1 MTGELQ
7 QVRERIRR
15 LSLRLGIP
23 LRTGTISD
31 EDDTAPLHILRGGNA
46 EGYRDR
52 TAPELLLTGPAG
64 TGKTLAL
71 LSRLHRTCRK
81 YPGARALIVRKT
93 RTSLTESALVT
104 FERDVLGPGHA
115 ILSPPILRRVRQNY
129 AYPNGSEIIVAGMD
143 KPDRVLSS
151 EYDLIYV
158 QEATEI
164 SQEDWETLL
173 GRLRNGAMPY
183 QQMLADCNP
192 TTPSHWLYRRSQSK
206 DRDDKPVL
214 RMVPTTHRDNPRF
227 WNAAARDWTDD
238 GREYLA
244 RLDRLTGPRRKRF
257 LEGLWH
263 QAEGLIFEDWNP
275 DLHLIDQFDPPKEWP
290 RYWSIDFGFRHP
302 FVLQCWATDPDG
314 RAYLYREIY
323 RTGVLVED
331 HARDILDSIGAWN
344 RAAKAHDWS
353 RATEPKPRAVLC
365 DHDAEGRAT
374 FERHTGLKTVPA
386 DKAVLAGIQDMAERL
401 RVQKGETRPRL
412 FVCRDSLIHP
422 PDRAQKDAGL
432 PTCTREE
439 FDGYVWDSDAGS
451 KQNPTKERP
460 VKEHDDGMD
469 AARYLCKHL
478 ARKTSVGILN
488 RMPGFG
494 M

>member
-1 MTGELQ
+1 MSGELT

-23 LRTGTISD
+23 LPTGTTSD
-31 EDDTAPLHILRGGNA
+31 KDDIAPLHVLRGGNA
-46 EGYRDR
+46 TAYRDC
-52 TAPELLLTGPAG
+52 TSPEILLTGPAG

-81 YPGARALIVRKT
+81 YPGSRMLIVRKT
-93 RTSLTESALVT
+93 RASLTESALVT
-104 FERDVLGPGHA
+104 FERDVLGVGHA
-115 ILSPPILRRVRQNY
+115 VLSPPILRRVRQSY

-158 QEATEI
+158 QEATEL
-164 SQEDWETLL
+164 SLEDWETLL

-192 TTPSHWLYRRSQSK
+192 TTPTHWLHRRSQTK
-206 DRDDKPVL
+206 DSGGTLPLL
-214 RMVPTTHRDNPRF
+214 RMIPTAHRDNPR
-227 WNAAARDWTDD
+227 WWANGDWTDE
-238 GREYLA
+238 GRMYLS

-257 LEGLWH
+257 LEGVWS
-263 QAEGLIFEDWNP
+263 QAEGLVFEDWNP
-275 DLHLIDQFDPPKEWP
+275 DIHLIDKFDPP
-290 RYWSIDFGFRHP
+290 RDWSRHWTVDFGFRHP

-314 RAYLYREIY
+314 RMYLYREIY
-323 RTGVLVED
+323 RTETLVED
-331 HARDILDSIGAWN
+331 HARMILDGIGAWN
-344 RAAKAHDWS
+344 RVLKTHDWS
-353 RATEPKPRAVLC
+353 QATEPKPRVVLC

-374 FERHTGLKTVPA
+374 FERHTGLKTTPA
-386 DKAVLAGIQDMAERL
+386 DKADLAGVQEMAERL
-401 RVQKGETRPRL
+401 RVAKGETRPRL
-412 FVCRDSLIHP
+412 FICRDARMHP
-422 PDRAQKDAGL
+422 ADASQQDAGL
-432 PTCTREE
+432 PTCTADE
-439 FDGYVWDSDAGS
+439 FEGYVWEEKG
-451 KQNPTKERP
+451 KKERP

-478 ARKTSVGILN
+478 AKKTSVGILN
-488 RMPGFG
+488 RMPGLG